1 MLASNWKTILKEA
14 WSVRFMAVA
23 IFFASCEAILPM
35 FIEKIPPK
43 LFICLTILFIS
54 LSFVS
59 RFVYQNNLS
68 CRLEPLLDT

>member
-14 WSVRFMAVA
+14 WSVRFMIVA
-23 IFFASCEAILPM
+23 IFFACCEAILPVFIDKIPKLM
-35 FIEKIPPK
+35 FIY
-43 LFICLTILFIS
+43 LTIVFIS

-68 CRLEPLLDT
+68 CKPEPPSGT